1 MILESSTMEFSDAQ
15 SLTIKT
21 GETVATNTIDLQV
34 TDPNQGAG
42 TPVYLIISVNTVIA
56 PSISVGMYWELED
69 SVSGSAAWLAIL
81 RGETRYNSTA
91 GELDAG
97 QVLFA
102 GPIPA
107 EHQRYLQL
115 VYTSSVT
122 TLSAGKMDAYL
133 SLAPPREWN

>member
-15 SLTIKT
+15 ALTVTT
-21 GETVATNTIDLQV
+21 GETVATNMLDLQV
-34 TDPNQGAG
+34 ADPNQGAG
-42 TPVYLIISVNTVIA
+42 TPIYLVISVNTQIVPTTSA
-56 PSISVGMYWELED
+56 GLYWELED
-69 SVSGSAAWLAIL
+69 ASDGSTFNPIM
-81 RGETRYNSTA
+81 RGETRYNSTS

-97 QVLFA
+97 QVIYA

-107 EHQRYLQL
+107 EHRRYLQL

-122 TLSAGKMDAYL
+122 TLSAGNMDAYL

>member
-15 SLTIKT
+15 SLTITT

-34 TDPNQGAG
+34 ADPNQGAG
-42 TPVYLIISVNTVIA
+42 TPVYLVISVNTTIVPTTSA
-56 PSISVGMYWELED
+56 GLYWELED
-69 SVSGSAAWLAIL
+69 SVSGSAAWLPIL
-81 RGETRYNSTA
+81 RGETKYNSTS
-91 GELDAG
+91 GELDG
-97 QVLFA
+97 GTTMFA

-133 SLAPPREWN
+133 SLAPPRSWA

>member
-15 SLTIKT
+15 ALSVTT
-21 GETVATNTIDLQV
+21 GETVATNMIDLQV
-34 TDPNQGAG
+34 ADPNQGAG
-42 TPVYLIISVNTVIA
+42 TPIYLVISVNTAIA
-56 PSISVGMYWELED
+56 PATSVGMYFELED
-69 SVSGSAAWLAIL
+69 APDGSTWTPII
-81 RGETRYNSTA
+81 RGETRYNSTS

-97 QVLFA
+97 QVIYA

-115 VYTSSVT
+115 VYTTSVT
-122 TLSAGKMDAYL
+122 TLSAGNMDAYL

>member
-15 SLTIKT
+15 ALTVTT
-21 GETVATNTIDLQV
+21 GETVSTNMVDLQV

-42 TPVYLIISVNTVIA
+42 TPVYLVISVNTAIA
-56 PSISVGMYWELED
+56 PATSVGLYWELED
-69 SVSGSAAWLAIL
+69 ASDGSTFTPIM
-81 RGETRYNSTA
+81 RGETRYNSTS

-97 QVLFA
+97 QVIYA

-107 EHQRYLQL
+107 EHRRYLQL
-115 VYTSSVT
+115 VYTSSGV
-122 TLSAGKMDAYL
+122 TLSAGNMDAYL